1 MQTQF
6 LQRYAPNSL
15 HLLFHPVDTGN
26 PNFDFNTHL
35 EQFANRRLDVDHKGL
50 RLRHLYSGNVTRID
64 LESTQL
70 IGGRVLGR
78 VEIDLGPVDEAQ
90 QQYKILAVPYAETQ
104 LGNNDDAVEF
114 VRVVKAA
121 VSAGVEA
128 DPRSLQ
134 IWASWGYGE
143 IKHRYA
149 QVLRNNPTLANRAF
163 NSPTDA
169 DLLTEFRAIIIQ
181 DVLTEINAMAMEL
194 TAITTTNED
203 RLLEEPETTEIYFR
217 EEQLTPRERQDLFKL
232 RCEELLFNHE
242 APGPFAAELKLIC
255 SKLSPANSSG
265 FIYDDEM
272 QFQSYLTDMSVSGG
286 LRQEGLEALQES
298 HERITEQYSEG
309 GVVSLH
315 MSDGERFVV
324 DGTLEDDVTSDYLPE
339 EAKNIASDIHQ
350 LFTEGESLETIYTF
364 ITLNLNRIYGDPS
377 DQAVQVIRTMRRVKT
392 LPGQVIS
399 GIEYTYR
406 DAIYPNLEERQYVRE
421 VLDILIETMQRD
433 FILRSMNRSTAFRTF
448 HNAIINAPNV
458 HALIATIQETYQA
471 RLSNNINIKMFTALD
486 TLYKAR
492 RAYLESTPV
501 EVIEDIGGKI
511 RRFIPAAPIIA
522 MARTIP
528 TQQLRKLATRIHSL
542 PREERERVRRLL
554 RDERPALYNRI
565 LNGLLEMV
573 NMASQGKLGYLR
585 FAFYQDRETGRP
597 NEPHNMIHLLT
608 STDFTTVWESLK
620 TASGI
625 PQPVA
630 A

>member
-50 RLRHLYSGNVTRID
+50 RLRNLYSGNVTRID

-149 QVLRNNPTLANRAF
+149 QVLRNNPTLANRALT
-163 NSPTDA
+163 SPADA
-169 DLLTEFRAIIIQ
+169 DVLAEFRATIIQ

-203 RLLEEPETTEIYFR
+203 RLLDEPETTEMYFR
-217 EEQLTPRERQDLFKL
+217 EEQLTPRERQDLFEL
-232 RCEELLFNHE
+232 RCEELLFSHE
-242 APGPFAAELKLIC
+242 VTGPFSAELKMIC
-255 SKLSPANSSG
+255 NKLSPANSSG

-298 HERITEQYSEG
+298 HERVTEQYSEG

-339 EAKNIASDIHQ
+339 EAKNIASDLHQ

-377 DQAVQVIRTMRRVKT
+377 DEAAHVIRTMRRVKT
-392 LPGQVIS
+392 LPGQVVS

-406 DAIYPNLEERQYVRE
+406 DSIYPNLEERQYVRE

-433 FILRSMNRSTAFRTF
+433 FILRSMNRSAAFRTF
-448 HNAIINAPNV
+448 HNAIIGAPNV
-458 HALIATIQETYQA
+458 HTLIATIQETYQA

-492 RAYLESTPV
+492 RAYLESTAV

-528 TQQLRKLATRIHSL
+528 TRQLRKLATRIHSL

-608 STDFTTVWESLK
+608 STDFTTVWEGLK

>member
-1 MQTQF
+1 VQTQF

-35 EQFANRRLDVDHKGL
+35 EQFANRRLDIDYKGL
-50 RLRHLYSGNVTRID
+50 RLRNLYSGNVTRID

-90 QQYKILAVPYAETQ
+90 QQYKILAVPYAEKQ

-143 IKHRYA
+143 IKHRYTE
-149 QVLRNNPTLANRAF
+149 VLRNNPSLANRALT
-163 NSPTDA
+163 SPTDA
-169 DLLTEFRAIIIQ
+169 NLLGEFRAIIIQ

-203 RLLEEPETTEIYFR
+203 RLLEEPKTTEIYFR
-217 EEQLTPRERQDLFKL
+217 EEQLTPRERQDLFEL

-286 LRQEGLEALQES
+286 LHQEGLEALQES
-298 HERITEQYSEG
+298 HERVTEQYSEG

-377 DQAVQVIRTMRRVKT
+377 DEAVQVIRTMRRVKT

-399 GIEYTYR
+399 GSEYTYR
-406 DAIYPNLEERQYVRE
+406 DSIYPNVEERQYVRE

-528 TQQLRKLATRIHSL
+528 TRQLRKLATRIHSL

-573 NMASQGKLGYLR
+573 NMASHGKLGYLR

-608 STDFTTVWESLK
+608 STDFTTVWEGLK